1 MGQRTPTET
10 LFGIVA
16 AFVEQ
21 RTWSQSALAKR
32 LETTTETIRKKLGEL
47 QAGGFKLERSEDPPQ
62 VYWSVPKNW
71 FPGALLFTADES
83 KDLLR
88 LLLRARRSELRE
100 RLLAVVISRLS
111 SVGQSPADFDPAA
124 VQAPGVGEDVERWLS
139 VVEDAASKKIAL
151 KMKYFTASRRDVT
164 SRHVSVHRVDLGPR
178 PHFIATCHRTN
189 ELKRFR
195 VSNVQDARLDR
206 SEKTRAVD
214 AEALRRFEEESFGG
228 FHHDGPPV
236 RCAFVV
242 REPESA
248 WVARNLPDDRIVQ
261 ETVTGGVRFHV
272 ETASVDVLARFVV
285 GLGGAARIET
295 PDLAD
300 AVATLARGALAN
312 AEGAGAQP
320 GTDLGTAE
328 RPSSDV
334 QAPRSFRPGGG
345 ARSPSWRTP
354 S

>member
-1 MGQRTPTET
+1 VGQRTSTET
-10 LFGIVA
+10 AFGIIA
-16 AFVEQ
+16 AFIERQ
-21 RTWSQSALAKR
+21 TWTQAELARK
-32 LETTTETIRKKLGEL
+32 LETRTETIRKQLAEL
-47 QAGGFKLERSEDPPQ
+47 QAGGLKLEREEDHPH

-88 LLLRARRSELRE
+88 LLLRARRSDLRE
-100 RLLAVVISRLS
+100 RLLGVVVSRLS
-111 SVGQSPADFDPAA
+111 NVGQSPADFDPTA

-139 VVEDAASKKIAL
+139 VIEDAASKKIAL
-151 KMKYFTASRRDVT
+151 KMKYFTASRRDVS

-195 VSNVQDARLDR
+195 VSNVLDARLDK
-206 SEKTRAVD
+206 SEKPRAVD
-214 AEALRRFEEESFGG
+214 AEALQRFEEESFGG
-228 FHHDGPPV
+228 FHHDGPAV
-236 RCAFVV
+236 SCSFVV

-248 WVARNLPDDRIVQ
+248 WVSRNLPDDRIVQ
-261 ETVTGGVRFHV
+261 EALAGGIRFRF

-285 GLGGAARIET
+285 GLGAAAHVET
-295 PDLAD
+295 TELAE
-300 AVATLARGALAN
+300 AVATIARGALAN
-312 AEGAGAQP
+312 AEA
-320 GTDLGTAE
+320 TE